1 MDQRINPLHVNQSR
15 QNSTAHTN
23 SGRNGQ
29 AVRQNAA
36 NVGNASSQ
44 AGRTAG
50 SAPSDYGVAKT
61 PASLHV
67 GDVLRG
73 EVTDL
78 RNNEITLTL
87 EDNTVLHAKI
97 PNSASYS
104 IGQSGSFR
112 LSDIDGKT
120 IYLENISIGYSENER
135 TLINK
140 ALDGANLPA
149 TERNQATVKALMD
162 NVLPINRESIQN
174 LMQQAYDL
182 QTEDMNTLAVMKR
195 LMMEITADSVEQFS
209 NYRNDNYQ
217 LLGRLQNFSQNLP
230 ALLGAL
236 AENGPAD
243 IVADFG
249 KAMLAIGLSA
259 SDGTIQPQMTLAD
272 LPPDVRNDI
281 VKMLADI
288 PLTEDAI
295 QQINNRT
302 LSLQDSLTLLRDA
315 ALNGS
320 LSVPEGESAETFAEQ
335 INQICQALEPASDS
349 APVLEENFVK
359 NVLTLNQ
366 PEEMVSSAGEKNVME
381 ETQTSENTEKPGQ
394 DTVTNAQASKEAAES
409 PAHTEKGESRFAFA
423 GRLLQSIS
431 ENAKNTFSN
440 TLETLKNAATPKEVV
455 LSTPNPSLQ
464 TLTEAFEKFSR
475 SQDLLSNYLSASE
488 RGELS
493 NRLQDFPISQAM
505 MMKIVSGEASTKE
518 ALTVIYNT
526 IGLTDSEQ
534 TKELFQSEV
543 FGKLFAKQL
552 QSTWT
557 ITPEQLAKGNLSE
570 FYSKIHSQMRQY
582 QSLIQSSLSG
592 SDSQQ
597 SNSFAHD
604 IEENISFMKT
614 LNETFSYFQL
624 PLKLPSQDA
633 HGDLYVYTQKERLRQ
648 NPEKSSVLL
657 HLNMEHL
664 GTVDIRL
671 DRNRNDINAQFS
683 LNDRDSVNLFRVN
696 ENMLKDALNMLGY
709 SCQAKFQEKE
719 QPSPTVDSF
728 INTKVNT
735 HATAEM
741 KRFSFDIRA

>member
-1 MDQRINPLHVNQSR
+1 MEQKINPLHANQSR
-15 QNSTAHTN
+15 QHSTAHAN

-36 NVGNASSQ
+36 NVSSQ

-50 SAPSDYGVAKT
+50 SAPSGYGVAKT

-120 IYLENISIGYSENER
+120 IYLENISIGYSESER

-140 ALDGANLPA
+140 ALDEANLPA

-195 LMMEITADSVEQFS
+195 LMMEVNADSVEQFS
-209 NYRNDNYQ
+209 NYRNDSHQ

-243 IVADFG
+243 AVADFG
-249 KAMLAIGLSA
+249 KSMLAIGLSA
-259 SDGTIQPQMTLAD
+259 SDGTMQPQMTLAD
-272 LPPDVRNDI
+272 LPTDIRNDI
-281 VKMLADI
+281 IKMLADI

-335 INQICQALEPASDS
+335 MNQICQVLEPTSDS
-349 APVLEENFVK
+349 TPILAENFVK

-366 PEEMVSSAGEKNVME
+366 PEEMASSAGEKNVME
-381 ETQTSENTEKPGQ
+381 ETQTSVNTEKPAQ
-394 DTVTNAQASKEAAES
+394 DAATNAQDAQEAAEN
-409 PAHTEKGESRFAFA
+409 PAQEKAESRFAFA

-440 TLETLKNAATPKEVV
+440 TLETLKNATAPKEVV

-464 TLTEAFEKFSR
+464 ALTETFEKFSR
-475 SQDLLSNYLSASE
+475 SQDLLSNYLSANE

-518 ALTVIYNT
+518 VLTVIYNT

-534 TKELFQSEV
+534 VKDLFQSEV

-604 IEENISFMKT
+604 IEQNISFMKT

-648 NPEKSSVLL
+648 NPDKSSVLL

-683 LNDRDSVNLFRVN
+683 LNGRDSVHLFRVN